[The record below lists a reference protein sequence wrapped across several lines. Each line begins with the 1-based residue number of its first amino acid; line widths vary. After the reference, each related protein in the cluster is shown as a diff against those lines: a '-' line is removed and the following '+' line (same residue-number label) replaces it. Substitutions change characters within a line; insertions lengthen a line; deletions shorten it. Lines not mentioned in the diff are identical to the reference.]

1 MDINAASD
9 LNLTAAH
16 VRMVT
21 ADGNYEF
28 EHSVNTP
35 ITLLNAYFLGTPT
48 RTPIAVGGYAD
59 GEDIVSLMV
68 RGIQGQK
75 HDLQQWVASGNVV
88 DAIDGKGRLRIGGVT
103 LTTRIVKGKA
113 QLLAVLP
120 GGKTQVL
127 AAAR

>member
-9 LNLTAAH
+9 LNVTAEH
-16 VRMVT
+16 LT

-28 EHSVNTP
+28 EHSLNTP

-48 RTPIAVGGYAD
+48 RTPIGVGGYAD
-59 GEDIVSLMV
+59 GEDVVSLMA
-68 RGIQGQK
+68 RGIQGQT
-75 HDLQQWVASGNVV
+75 HDLQQWIASGNVV
-88 DAIDGKGRLRIGGVT
+88 DAIDGQGRLRIAGIAIA
-103 LTTRIVKGKA
+103 TRTVKGTA